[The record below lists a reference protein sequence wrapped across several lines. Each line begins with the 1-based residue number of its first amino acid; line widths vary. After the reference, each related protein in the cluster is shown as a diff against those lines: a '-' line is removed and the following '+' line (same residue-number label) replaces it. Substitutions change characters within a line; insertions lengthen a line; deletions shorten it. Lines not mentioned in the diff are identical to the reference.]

1 MESATNM
8 SQDQTIS
15 AHEGP
20 LLASL
25 RSPCRRHWSN
35 SNQLHTG
42 NQNQI
47 QNQTIFFL
55 KKNNNKRLLEIEL
68 SFIRIRIIQLLQFKN
83 SKFVKILQTESDL
96 VELRSWARNNN

>member
-15 AHEGP
+15 VHEEP

-35 SNQLHTG
+35 CNQLHTG

-47 QNQTIFFL
+47 QNQTILFL
-55 KKNNNKRLLEIEL
+55 KKTIINDYSKLNYLLLE
-68 SFIRIRIIQLLQFKN
+68 
-83 SKFVKILQTESDL
+83 
-96 VELRSWARNNN
+96 